1 MSLFSLDSK
10 FMQAL
15 SRIADLI
22 LLNLVFLVTCIPIF
36 TIGAASTAL
45 YSVAFRLGTE
55 REEGVFRCYFRAFRS
70 NFKQGTIVFLV
81 LLLPCLLLIFS
92 VFFYSTLDGVAHFLT
107 YLCVALLVVLTLI
120 YGYVFPLLSQFSNSV
135 KQTLKNALLLSIGY
149 LPRSLVIAVLNVLP
163 WALLYYGT
171 LFFFQMG
178 ILWILLYFST
188 AAYINARILRKVFA
202 PYQETEEENP

>member
-1 MSLFSLDSK
+1 MSFFSLDSK

-22 LLNLVFLVTCIPIF
+22 LLNLIFLVTCIPIF

-70 NFKQGTIVFLV
+70 NFRQGTLLFLI
-81 LLLPCLLLIFS
+81 LLIPCLLLIFS
-92 VFFYSTLDGVAHFLT
+92 LFFYAGLDGAAHLLT
-107 YLCVALLVVLTLI
+107 YVCVALLVVLVLI
-120 YGYVFPLLSQFSNSV
+120 YSYVFPLLSQFCNSV

-149 LPRSLVIAVLNVLP
+149 LPRSLVMALLNVLP
-163 WALLYYGT
+163 WALLYFET
-171 LFFFQMG
+171 MFFFRMG
-178 ILWILLYFST
+178 ILWILLYFSA
-188 AAYINARILRKVFA
+188 AAYINARILGRVFA
-202 PYQETEEENP
+202 PYQETGEENS